1 VFKVESRDGNELR
14 DMKLPKLAVY
24 QSSNSSLNSAIPEIP
39 VINSPSQIVVAS
51 CENTLKPEKW
61 DNENRRSSIE
71 RRESESQRKRR
82 LIVKKP
88 IDTKS
93 RPSWNA
99 PSPKPK
105 RTRYNPFSVYQT
117 QHNSH

>member
-1 VFKVESRDGNELR
+1 
-14 DMKLPKLAVY
+14 MKLPKLAVY

-51 CENTLKPEKW
+51 CENTLRPGKWEFENTKTEK
-61 DNENRRSSIE
+61 
-71 RRESESQRKRR
+71 RESESQKKRR

-105 RTRYNPFSVYQT
+105 RTRYNPFTVYKT
-117 QHNSH
+117 QHSK